1 MTRLYSI
8 DAHKPTSV
16 VHFDWLTAV
25 IDVPSA
31 MGRNGLT
38 IEEWVTSKFEQ
49 LGVKYDE
56 WSEGHGLYTY
66 EFSKSTANAS
76 IIMAWPDVPDE
87 IDNSTVR
94 DIVGDAMLQLSGA
107 GVESLESVLDNN
119 GLKIADFVKG
129 VDACSGGHFSRVDA
143 CCNFFNYPKELSARY
158 VGEEALAG
166 HLVTRSSSIRLVRR
180 ASSTGGR
187 DDDEAYQGVAEG
199 YTTYVG
205 KSPKQLRIYNKLAE
219 RSDKV
224 NLRFNVDSW
233 SRWEFQLNGEHAE
246 QFIKA
251 YLKDGCDLPTTW
263 TAFLAGSYR
272 WIEEVGHQEKRSR
285 YPNATWFQ
293 KLIDGSYHL
302 KTRAEHQR
310 PTFERSEHW
319 LKHQVSGTL
328 ATVYLTRYKKYL
340 LNGVPPEDAR
350 KMAIKYLMRDIDDKV
365 LNDDVNLTTVDAWLK
380 ERGLN

>member
-1 MTRLYSI
+1 MTRLYTI
-8 DAHKPTSV
+8 DPHKPTAT

-31 MGRNGLT
+31 LNRNGLT
-38 IEEWVTSKFEQ
+38 IEDWVQEAFRKI
-49 LGVKYDE
+49 GVDYDA
-56 WSEGHGLYTY
+56 WSRGNGLYTY
-66 EFSKSTANAS
+66 PYSKSTADDS
-76 IIMAWPDVPDE
+76 IILAWPYVSDD
-87 IDNSTVR
+87 IDCSGSI
-94 DIVGDAMLQLSGA
+94 DYVGDAMLQISGT
-107 GVESLESVLDNN
+107 GLESLESVLDNN
-119 GLKIADFVKG
+119 GLKIADFIKG
-129 VDACSGGHFSRVDA
+129 VESYSGGHFSRVDA

-205 KSPKQLRIYNKLAE
+205 RSPKQLRIYNKLAE

-251 YLKDGCDLPTTW
+251 YLKDGCDLPKTW

-272 WIEEVGHQEKRSR
+272 WIEEIGHQEKRSR
-285 YPNATWFQ
+285 YPNATWYQ
-293 KLIDGSYHL
+293 KIIDGSYHL
-302 KTRAEHQR
+302 KTRSEHQL

-319 LKHQVSGTL
+319 VQKQVAKVL
-328 ATVYLTRYKKYL
+328 ATLYLTRYKKYS
-340 LNGVPPEDAR
+340 LNGVPPKDAR
-350 KMAIKYLMRDIDDKV
+350 KMAIKHLMRIIDDRV
-365 LNDDVNLTTVDAWLK
+365 LNDDVNLTTVEAWLK